1 MAHTKKSKQR
11 NNQPAGNRFAL
22 PEWIFVVGMVRSGS
36 TWIYNV
42 VREILGETGCGSAI
56 GYLGEGNDL
65 DQALQSPQE
74 GTPRVIKFHDPTDVA
89 CDMLASG
96 RARAIY
102 TQRDLRDV
110 AVSLIRFENTSLIDL
125 ICSQRLGRIIATHER
140 WTACDNLLCI
150 EYADA
155 MARQRDTIAQI
166 AGFLGLPLSPEAA
179 LQIVERCSIDQS
191 RQRMQAIN
199 SHHEGDDGLQT
210 KDIGR
215 GRQYDQQTLLHANHV
230 TSGGKTGVY
239 KDVLDKGEIALFD
252 GIYGDWLQ
260 SHHYQ
265 TAPILDFETTDDTLI
280 VPMADDLKVC
290 TPPSLRLMTPYTLIE
305 QGDWFED
312 EIKFVRR
319 WLRPGMQ
326 VVDIGANYGC
336 YTLSMA
342 RRITGGGKVWAFEP
356 AASTADY
363 LACSIKANGL
373 DNVELVRAALSD
385 HVGEARLCI
394 EDNAELNALSHTQD
408 DAKRTETVRLLTLNH
423 MMDRFGGQGID
434 FVKLDAEGEE
444 VRILDGGE
452 TFFSRYSPLV
462 MFELKHGDI
471 VNEGLIARFG
481 AYGYNTYML
490 IPGLDV
496 LAPFDPEG
504 GVDSYRLNLF
514 CCKDDRAASLA
525 DEGLLILQE
534 QPLSDALPGGDIW
547 EQYLR
552 DKAYAKDLLPIWTKM
567 PDERRNIPGEQQYL
581 LILNAFARAHEA
593 GDAALRYR
601 HLSAAFI
608 ELINL
613 MESYSSPPRLL
624 TLARIAADL
633 GQRAAAVNLLNQVVE
648 HIDQQRTFLPEEPFL
663 ATSEHAAG
671 IPTGGH
677 LANWVLAQSL
687 SERERLHAFSSY
699 FTGGKVMPFLQII
712 RQLQYPDPEM
722 YRRLHL
728 IQSLAGASAANPG

>member
-1 MAHTKKSKQR
+1 MAHIKKSKKR
-11 NNQPAGNRFAL
+11 NNPSAGNSPAL

-42 VREILGETGCGSAI
+42 VREILSETGCGSAI
-56 GYLGEGNDL
+56 GYVGEGSSL
-65 DQALQSPQE
+65 DQALQSPAE
-74 GTPRVIKFHDPTDVA
+74 STPRLIKFHDPTDIA

-102 TQRDLRDV
+102 SRRDLRDV
-110 AVSLIRFENTSLIDL
+110 AVSLIRFENTSLVDL

-150 EYADA
+150 EYTDA
-155 MARQRDTIAQI
+155 MARQRETIAQM
-166 AGFLGLPLSPEAA
+166 AGFLGLPLSTEAA
-179 LQIVERCSIDQS
+179 QRIAERCSLDQT
-191 RQRMQAIN
+191 RQRMQAIS

-210 KDIGR
+210 RDVGR
-215 GRQYDQQTLLHANHV
+215 GRQYDRQTLLHANHV
-230 TSGGKTGVY
+230 TSGGITGAY
-239 KDVLDKGEIALFD
+239 RDVLDKGEIALFD

-260 SHHYQ
+260 SNHYD
-265 TAPILDFETTDDTLI
+265 TASILEFETTDDTLI
-280 VPMADDLKVC
+280 APIADGLKVC
-290 TPPSLRLMTPYTLIE
+290 TPPSLRLMTPYALIE

-342 RRITGGGKVWAFEP
+342 KRISGGGKVWAVEP

-363 LACSIKANGL
+363 LARSIRLNDL

-385 HVGEARLCI
+385 HAGEANLCI

-408 DAKRTETVRLLTLNH
+408 DAKKTETVRLLTLNH
-423 MMDRFGGQGID
+423 MMDRFGEQGID

-444 VRILDGGE
+444 IRILDGGE
-452 TFFSRYSPLV
+452 AFFSRHSPLV

-471 VNEGLIARFG
+471 VNEGLIARFD
-481 AYGYNTYML
+481 AYGYSTYML

-496 LAPFDPEG
+496 LAPFDPES
-504 GVDSYRLNLF
+504 GVDPYRLNLF

-525 DEGLLILQE
+525 KEGLLILQE
-534 QPLSDALPGGDIW
+534 QPITDALPEGDAW
-547 EQYLR
+547 KQYLQ
-552 DKAYAKDLLPIWTKM
+552 DKAYAKDLLPIWKQM
-567 PDERRNIPGEQQYL
+567 PDEQRNIPGEQQYL
-581 LILNAFARAHEA
+581 RILNAFARAHEA

-613 MESYSSPPRLL
+613 MEAYSSPPRLL

-663 ATSEHAAG
+663 ATSEHASG

-699 FTGGKVMPFLQII
+699 FTGVKVMPFLQII

-728 IQSLAGASAANPG
+728 VQSLATADQ